1 MGLIKFLKGVFKR
14 MIAPEDISKIFN
26 INPAVSST
34 MRNKIEEWESMYKG
48 EASWIHDDIHSLGL
62 PSMIASEKARMATLE
77 MQIKITGDNE
87 RATFIKE
94 QFEKKFLPK
103 IRENLEYGI
112 ALGGFIVKPY
122 VTTGANGYVLEF
134 SFVNAEH
141 FYPLAFSP
149 AGKIIEA
156 VFVDRI
162 LTKDVIYSKVEHHKL
177 IDNNQIQVSNF
188 AYKKSSDLAGT
199 YNYSDTEL
207 GTQIPLSDVA
217 EWATLAPTVTLNGI
231 DTLLF
236 AYFKMPQ
243 ANHIDLESPLG
254 VSGFS
259 RAEDLI
265 KDADEQYSN
274 LLWEFDG
281 GQLAVDVD
289 RTAFNVFKD
298 KNGTDRYELPKY
310 QNRLF
315 RRNMDL
321 GSGEDGSFYQIF
333 SPQLRDS
340 SILNGLNSILMHIE
354 DVCDLSRGTIS
365 MVSYTEAR
373 TATEL
378 KILKQR
384 SYAANRDI
392 QKELERVM
400 VKTFEIMDK
409 YCDLYQIVP
418 AGKFDVAY
426 AWDDSIIVDKDQE
439 RQVDLLDVQG
449 GLMSKVEY
457 RMKWFGETEDQA
469 NKALELIF
477 AQQKKDIELQ
487 MAGKTSNEQTTLER
501 ANESKKVTQNI

>member
-1 MGLIKFLKGVFKR
+1 MGFLNWLKGVFKK
-14 MIAPEDISKIFN
+14 MVAPDDIAKIFN

-48 EASWIHDDIHSLGL
+48 EASWIHDNVKSLGL
-62 PSMIASEKARMATLE
+62 PAMIASEKARMATLE
-77 MQIKITGDNE
+77 MQIKITGGNE
-87 RATFIKE
+87 RAEFVKDN
-94 QFEKKFLPK
+94 FEKKFLPK

-122 VTTGANGYVLEF
+122 VTVGAKGYTIEF

-149 AGKIIEA
+149 SGRIIEA
-156 VFVDRI
+156 AFVDRI
-162 LTKDVIYSKVEHHKL
+162 LMKDTVYSKLEHHKL
-177 IDNNQIQVSNF
+177 VNNNQVQVSNF

-199 YNYSDTEL
+199 YNYADTEL
-207 GTQIPLSDVA
+207 GTQIPLSEVP
-217 EWATLAPTVTLNGI
+217 EWASLAPSVMLDGI

-259 RAEDLI
+259 RAEQLI
-265 KDADEQYSN
+265 RDADEQYSN
-274 LLWEFDG
+274 LLWEFEG
-281 GQLAVDVD
+281 GQMAVDVD
-289 RTAFNVFKD
+289 RTAFNVFRD
-298 KNGTDRYELPKY
+298 KNGKERYELPKN
-310 QNRLF
+310 QERLF
-315 RRNMDL
+315 RRNLDL
-321 GSGEDGSFYQIF
+321 GEDSFYNVF
-333 SPQLRDS
+333 APSLRDK

-354 DVCDLSRGTIS
+354 DVCDLSRGTVS

-384 SYAANRDI
+384 SYSANKDI

-409 YCDLYQIVP
+409 YCDLYKIVP
-418 AGKFDVAY
+418 SGKFEVAY

-439 RQVDLLDVQG
+439 RQVDLLDVQA

-457 RMKWFGETEDQA
+457 RMKWCGETEDQA
-469 NKALELIF
+469 KQAVDTIF
-477 AQQKKDIELQ
+477 EQQKRDMELQ
-487 MAGKTSNEQTTLER
+487 LAGKTPAEQTTLER
-501 ANESKKVTQNI
+501 ANESKKVTSNI

>member
-1 MGLIKFLKGVFKR
+1 MGLLNWLKGVFKR
-14 MIAPEDISKIFN
+14 MIAPDDIAKIFN

-48 EASWIHDDIHSLGL
+48 EAPWIHDNVKSLGL
-62 PSMIASEKARMATLE
+62 PAMIASEKARMATLE

-87 RATFIKE
+87 RADFIKT

-122 VTTGANGYVLEF
+122 VTLGAGGYVLEF

-149 AGKIIEA
+149 SGRIIEA
-156 VFVDRI
+156 AFVDRI
-162 LTKDVIYSKVEHHKL
+162 LTKDTIYSKVEHHKL
-177 IDNNQIQVSNF
+177 IDNNKVQVSNF

-199 YNYSDTEL
+199 YNYTDTEL
-207 GTQIPLSDVA
+207 GTPIPLSEVP
-217 EWATLAPTVTLNGI
+217 EWASLEPVVVINDL

-259 RAEDLI
+259 RAEQLI
-265 KDADEQYSN
+265 QDADEQYSN
-274 LLWEFDG
+274 LLWEFEG

-289 RTAFNVFKD
+289 RTAFNVLKD
-298 KNGTDRYELPKY
+298 KNGQDVYSLPKM
-310 QNRLF
+310 QDRLF

-321 GSGEDGSFYQIF
+321 GSGDDGSFYQVF
-333 SPQLRDS
+333 SPALRDS

-354 DVCDLSRGTIS
+354 DVTDLSRGTIS

-409 YCDLYQIVP
+409 YCDLYKIVP
-418 AGKFDVAY
+418 SGKFEVAY

-469 NKALELIF
+469 TEAVNKIF
-477 AQQKKDIELQ
+477 EQQKKDMELQ
-487 MAGKTSNEQTTLER
+487 MIGKTPEEQTTLER
-501 ANESKKVTQNI
+501 ANESKKVTPNI

>member
-1 MGLIKFLKGVFKR
+1 MGLINFLKGVFKK
-14 MIAPEDISKIFN
+14 MIAPDDIAKIFN

-34 MRNKIEEWESMYKG
+34 MRQKIEEWESMYKG
-48 EASWIHDDIHSLGL
+48 EASWIHDNVKSLGL
-62 PSMIASEKARMATLE
+62 PAMIASEKARMATLE

-87 RATFIKE
+87 RADFIKA

-122 VTTGANGYVLEF
+122 VTKGAGGYVLEF
-134 SFVNAEH
+134 SFVNADH

-156 VFVDRI
+156 AFVDRI
-162 LTKDVIYSKVEHHKL
+162 LTKDMIYSKVEHHKL
-177 IDNNQIQVSNF
+177 IDNNKVQVSNF

-199 YNYSDTEL
+199 YNYADTEL
-207 GTQIPLSDVA
+207 GTQIALSEVP
-217 EWATLAPTVTLNGI
+217 EWASLEPVVVINDL

-236 AYFKMPQ
+236 AYFRMPQ
-243 ANHIDLESPLG
+243 ANHVDLESPLG

-265 KDADEQYSN
+265 RDADEQYSN
-274 LLWEFDG
+274 LLWEFEG

-298 KNGTDRYELPKY
+298 KNGKVNYELPKM
-310 QNRLF
+310 QDRLF

-321 GSGEDGSFYQIF
+321 GSGEDGSFYQVF
-333 SPQLRDS
+333 SPALRDS

-354 DVCDLSRGTIS
+354 DVCDLSRGTVS

-384 SYAANRDI
+384 SYSANRDV

-409 YCDLYQIVP
+409 YCDLYKIVP

-469 NKALELIF
+469 TKALDGIF
-477 AQQKKDIELQ
+477 EQQKKDLELQ
-487 MAGKTSNEQTTLER
+487 MVSKTSEQQTTLER
-501 ANESKKVTQNI
+501 ANESKKVTENI